1 MKIPT
6 RYISLILL
14 LICVPV
20 SAWAIAY
27 RPTNDAVRFVAE
39 EIKDRTS
46 KLENYDEINS
56 QYRID
61 KREMKKEKKIQD
73 ETIRQL
79 NDQFKVLEPI
89 LKDFKYQNKIETI
102 DELFTELRKTLL
114 EEDEED
120 EIEEIFESVES
131 VLLLLRDD
139 PEWKKKFV
147 ISKNAIESG
156 KASTFNWP

>member
-6 RYISLILL
+6 KYFSLILL

-56 QYRID
+56 QYR
-61 KREMKKEKKIQD
+61 KMKK
-73 ETIRQL
+73 
-79 NDQFKVLEPI
+79 
-89 LKDFKYQNKIETI
+89 
-102 DELFTELRKTLL
+102 
-114 EEDEED
+114 
-120 EIEEIFESVES
+120 
-131 VLLLLRDD
+131 
-139 PEWKKKFV
+139 
-147 ISKNAIESG
+147 
-156 KASTFNWP
+156 